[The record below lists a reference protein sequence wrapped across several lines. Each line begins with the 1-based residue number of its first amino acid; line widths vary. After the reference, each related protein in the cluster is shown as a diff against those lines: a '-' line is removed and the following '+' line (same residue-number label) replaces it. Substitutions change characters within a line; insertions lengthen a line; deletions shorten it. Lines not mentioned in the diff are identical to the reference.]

1 MRTPSPRKW
10 RVRPPV
16 DHWVDRPEM
25 EAPQGVQLTG
35 TNRPRDLNTT
45 TQQARRTGA
54 ASTAQFPDNKQP
66 GTTPHQPEQTRHQR
80 AQQNSSA
87 TQADTRLTPNPDPAG
102 PTAADQGLPGGKVFG
117 GHGGGETPGPIP
129 NPEVKPSSADG
140 TARETVWESR
150 TPPDKPSKRGPAPPG
165 RASLSFM
172 ALFADG
178 GGPDGPLSGLA
189 RGLAA
194 APAVPSQARPPSSA
208 SCETRVPGE

>member
-25 EAPQGVQLTG
+25 EAPQGVELTG
-35 TNRPRDLNTT
+35 TNRPSDLNTT
-45 TQQARRTGA
+45 HETRVKKQHA
-54 ASTAQFPDNKQP
+54 ASTVRFPNNKHREP
-66 GTTPHQPEQTRHQR
+66 THSSTT

-87 TQADTRLTPNPDPAG
+87 TEADTRLAQPPPALFK
-102 PTAADQGLPGGKVFG
+102 AAGEGCGGRVFG

-150 TPPDKPSKRGPAPPG
+150 TPPDNNPRE
-165 RASLSFM
+165 
-172 ALFADG
+172 ALPHQA
-178 GGPDGPLSGLA
+178 GPLFIYG
-189 RGLAA
+189 
-194 APAVPSQARPPSSA
+194 
-208 SCETRVPGE
+208 